1 MPALEQAPPFP
12 GGSID
17 FNAFND
23 ACAKGAADPF
33 KNAVIT
39 PDAQVS
45 KAAAPEPVP
54 AAKADKE

>member
-12 GGSID
+12 GGSVD

-39 PDAQVS
+39 PGTEAV
-45 KAAAPEPVP
+45 KAAPPEPVP